1 MRRLFGFEWANPFL
15 DVVDEGGGS
24 FAGEE
29 ETESAELSE
38 PDVEDEDEGTGEEET
53 EPAEPLGKSDAD
65 AAFARMRRENE
76 QLQRDN
82 AKFEEALRY
91 FFDGEDP
98 DEMLVQAQ
106 ATAENREEDDVREER
121 EAADEYERL
130 AQENEELNER
140 VLDYEARHRMDEDL
154 REIQKIDPNV
164 KSLDELGQTYLDYIS
179 QGLSGKQAYYA
190 AKAQEAM
197 EKTVPPKAPGKVNQN
212 AEPQDFY
219 TKEQVAAMSQK
230 EVHDNYDVIRK
241 SMAKWN

>member
-53 EPAEPLGKSDAD
+53 EPAEPSGKSDAD

-98 DEMLVQAQ
+98 DEML
-106 ATAENREEDDVREER
+106 
-121 EAADEYERL
+121 AAL
-130 AQENEELNER
+130 
-140 VLDYEARHRMDEDL
+140 
-154 REIQKIDPNV
+154 P
-164 KSLDELGQTYLDYIS
+164 
-179 QGLSGKQAYYA
+179 
-190 AKAQEAM
+190 
-197 EKTVPPKAPGKVNQN
+197 
-212 AEPQDFY
+212 
-219 TKEQVAAMSQK
+219 
-230 EVHDNYDVIRK
+230 
-241 SMAKWN
+241 